1 MADDYDI
8 GKAFQAIENE
18 LIASMIRNM
27 KDHKLE
33 EIDENRQWTMWQAE
47 QLKELEKYK
56 HDNRKKYAG
65 QFKDINSKIEALII
79 HSRAEGNMQQELTIL
94 KAIREGFK
102 GAKRTSAGGT
112 AEFFRLNDRKLD
124 ALIKATTNDM
134 KKAETAVLR
143 MADDQYRK
151 SIFNAQVYANTGAG
165 TYEKAVDMAVKDM
178 LASGL
183 NCVEYKNGARHTL
196 ADYADMAIRT
206 ASKRAYL
213 QGEGE
218 KRQEWGISTV
228 IMNKRGNPCPQCLP
242 FVGKVLIDDVYSG
255 GAKDG
260 KSSVTGLKYPLMSE
274 AIASG
279 LYHPRCKDSHTTYFE
294 GISTPP
300 DDAKYTKEELDQ
312 MAEDYRKEQQ
322 LQYAKRQQEKF
333 GRLAEN
339 SLDEDNRRHYQQR
352 EQEWSRKV
360 MNQQKEMQEGFTEHL
375 GEPYSQTM
383 PERMHSVFERTNE
396 TSNEPKKSVANG
408 AGSDIMKLIKGAL
421 TDNNDPL
428 YVKRDRHAE
437 KFYNAIRNSKKEY
450 FVKSIAKNS
459 GLSEKHISKVYDHVF
474 KNEHD
479 LYGGKKRF
487 DPDYDMAESFR
498 RLREG
503 KEIQEHDLIMLRHE
517 HLEYGLMNKLGMS
530 YEEAHRLA
538 EKKYNYKKALDDFK
552 TAKGL

>member
-1 MADDYDI
+1 MTDDYDI

-47 QLKELEKYK
+47 QLKALEKYK
-56 HDNRKKYAG
+56 QDNRKKYAG

-300 DDAKYTKEELDQ
+300 NDAKYTKEELDQ
-312 MAEDYRKEQQ
+312 MAENYRKEQQ

-360 MNQQKEMQEGFTEHL
+360 MNQVSEWSEEFLDK
-375 GEPYSQTM
+375 S
-383 PERMHSVFERTNE
+383 
-396 TSNEPKKSVANG
+396 KKSVAKDVVFGIIKTNKARLKMDLQLFANG
-408 AGSDIMKLIKGAL
+408 KERADIYSSNWSNASLKEAI
-421 TDNNDPL
+421 
-428 YVKRDRHAE
+428 E
-437 KFYNAIRNSKKEY
+437 KFAPGATGIKKSDKGKIIYQSSDGEHS
-450 FVKSIAKNS
+450 V
-459 GLSEKHISKVYDHVF
+459 VYDYNGNYFRIEDHR
-474 KNEHD
+474 KK
-479 LYGGKKRF
+479 GKRR
-487 DPDYDMAESFR
+487 YVDMNGNDVANITENGKTRGRTKDEYESITHFNNS
-498 RLREG
+498 
-503 KEIQEHDLIMLRHE
+503 D
-517 HLEYGLMNKLGMS
+517 
-530 YEEAHRLA
+530 
-538 EKKYNYKKALDDFK
+538 
-552 TAKGL
+552 T